1 MLSNLFFSR
10 IIFNKAGT
18 KDNESTQANATDA
31 ITAIDKSLNNCPI
44 ISDKKKKGIKTT
56 TVVIAEAVADTET

>member
-1 MLSNLFFSR
+1 M
-10 IIFNKAGT
+10 IFNRAGT
-18 KDNESTQANATDA
+18 KDKESAQANTTDA
-31 ITAIDKSLNNCPI
+31 ITAIDKSLNNWPV